1 MSRGQVAGG
10 AKDVSG
16 QISGRQCQAYARIEE
31 ELALRQTASRV
42 HSRLSAN
49 WSRARGRAQR
59 PTRVP
64 SSCGSLEL
72 AQVVG
77 LTQSL
82 DDDAL
87 KPIGQTLR
95 KRVLERTQNVL
106 DETAASAAQV
116 CSACLGVRHR
126 GQRSPGPEPGGDWPW
141 PQTSRPASFVDVVQ

>member
-31 ELALRQTASRV
+31 ELALRQKPREFTAVSG
-42 HSRLSAN
+42 AN

-64 SSCGSLEL
+64 SSCGFLEL

-77 LTQSL
+77 LIQSP
-82 DDDAL
+82 DDDAT
-87 KPIGQTLR
+87 QTHR
-95 KRVLERTQNVL
+95 TDSEEARVGANPNCSGRDSRERCAGL
-106 DETAASAAQV
+106 LGLPWSSSPWTAQPRSRAWWRWASAT
-116 CSACLGVRHR
+116 S
-126 GQRSPGPEPGGDWPW
+126 EP
-141 PQTSRPASFVDVVQ
+141 SS